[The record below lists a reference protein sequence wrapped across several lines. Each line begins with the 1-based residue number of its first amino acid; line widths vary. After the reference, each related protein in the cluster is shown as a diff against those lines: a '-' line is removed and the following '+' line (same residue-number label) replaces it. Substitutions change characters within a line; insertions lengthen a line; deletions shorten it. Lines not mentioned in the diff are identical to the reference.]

1 MIRAERISSA
11 QNLLLK
17 RIRRAARTTGTAEE
31 GFLVAEGFH
40 LLEEV
45 FRSRQPLEAIV
56 CTEAALPRVRQTA
69 GRRTGFRLVVVPPAV
84 MEGLAATETNQ
95 GVIALAAIPAW
106 RPEDLWG
113 RQPLVL
119 ALDGIQDPGNAGT
132 MLRTAEAFGASGVA
146 LLKGSVSPFNPKA
159 VRASAGS
166 VFRVPLRTGLTAQGL
181 LTEAAAHGAKVYAA
195 SAGGSLP
202 ADAADLVGPCV
213 LVVGSEG
220 RGVSSEFRGA
230 PSVRIPVT
238 GVESL
243 NAAVAAAILL
253 YEARRQRGGMP

>member
-1 MIRAERISSA
+1 MIRAERIASA
-11 QNLLLK
+11 QNVLLK
-17 RIRRAARTTGTAEE
+17 RIRRAARTTGMTEE

-40 LLEEV
+40 LVEEV
-45 FRSRQPLEAIV
+45 FRSRRPLEAIV
-56 CTEAALPRVRQTA
+56 CTEAALGRVREMA
-69 GRRTGFRLVVVPPAV
+69 GGRSGFRLVVVPSAV
-84 MEGLAATETNQ
+84 MNGLAATETNQ
-95 GVIALAAIPAW
+95 GVIALAAVAEW
-106 RPEDLWG
+106 RPGDLWG
-113 RQPLVL
+113 RQALVL

-146 LLKGSVSPFNPKA
+146 FLKGSVSPYNPKA

-166 VFRVPLRTGLTAQGL
+166 VFRVPLQTGWTAQEL
-181 LTEAAAHGAKVYAA
+181 LTESAARGAKVYAA
-195 SAGGSLP
+195 SASGALL

-220 RGVSSEFRGA
+220 RGVSSEFRRE
-230 PSVRIPVT
+230 SSIRIPVT

-253 YEARRQRGGMP
+253 YEARRQRGGVG